1 MSAVPDQLS
10 LNEGRF
16 LEALTAVSVAYFSK
30 NAVAV
35 DEIST
40 VLRSIREGLL
50 SVEKHSHDVGTAE
63 DVKVPAAG
71 QGARFPIEGSVT
83 EDKIRCLKCGKWF
96 QELKRHLH
104 EKHGM
109 DPLSYRVDVGLA
121 PGVPLVAPS
130 TSAKR
135 REASLRRGGTSTA
148 GAQAALEVV
157 EQTNGDILVK
167 DAVGNERHVAKAEYE
182 DQMIAYD
189 SMMPE
194 GHRSPEG
201 AREAFAIGALY
212 EDALAKKLGLA

>member
-1 MSAVPDQLS
+1 MSAVPDQLT

-16 LEALTAVSVAYFSK
+16 LEAVTAVSVAYFSK

-35 DEIST
+35 EEIAT

-50 SVEKHSHDVGTAE
+50 SVEKHRHDVGTAE
-63 DVKVPAAG
+63 LAKDPAAG
-71 QGARFPIEGSVT
+71 QGSRFPIEGSVT

-109 DPLSYRVDVGLA
+109 DPVTYRADVGLA
-121 PGVPLVAPS
+121 PSVPLVAPS

-135 REASLRRGGTSTA
+135 REASLRRVGTNTA
-148 GAQAALEVV
+148 GGQAFLEVV
-157 EQTNGDILVK
+157 EQASGGILVK
-167 DAVGNERHVAKAEYE
+167 GADGNEFLFTEAEYE
-182 DQMIAYD
+182 HQKKELKK
-189 SMMPE
+189 MMPE
-194 GHRSPEG
+194 GHVPSED
-201 AREAFAIGALY
+201 ARVDFAIGALY